1 MEKEEAKLEE
11 NVIMIW
17 KAEDG
22 NWHGKMMKFGKLVIV
37 REVSPEYVLQKL
49 LTSDGN

>member
-1 MEKEEAKLEE
+1 MDTETKLEE

-22 NWHGKMMKFGKLVIV
+22 NWQGKMMKFGKLITV
-37 REVSPEYVLQKL
+37 REVSPESVLMKL
-49 LTSDGN
+49 LTHE